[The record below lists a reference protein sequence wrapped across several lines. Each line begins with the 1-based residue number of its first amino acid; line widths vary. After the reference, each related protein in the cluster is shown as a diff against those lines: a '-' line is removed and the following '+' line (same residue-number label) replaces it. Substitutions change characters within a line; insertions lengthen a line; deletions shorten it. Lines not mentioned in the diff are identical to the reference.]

1 MIKLITVGT
10 IKEKYLKDAIDEYT
24 KRIKKYTNIEL
35 IEVKDEGLVEESKA
49 IALEAD
55 KIKNYK
61 SIKRVKVENETS
73 VQLLRRATGLD
84 IGESE
89 AIILSDQIKAD
100 LLLMDEVKG
109 RQVARNMGINLMG
122 TIGILMQAYDSR
134 LLSKEEKSIFQK
146 IKEVINIVINII
158 PQKTFIIVI
167 IFISGWDNIF
177 KKAFIIVNIA
187 IKRHPN
193 AQIISK

>member
-1 MIKLITVGT
+1 MIVISDTTPLISL
-10 IKEKYLKDAIDEYT
+10 IKINHLELIGDLFGEIQIPDAVYRELVSN
-24 KRIKKYTNIEL
+24 KKYT
-35 IEVKDEGLVEESKA
+35 EEA
-49 IALEAD
+49 E

-61 SIKRVKVENETS
+61 NIKRVKVENETS

-134 LLSKEEKSIFQK
+134 LLSKGEIEECIDILRSNGRHISDRLYEQL
-146 IKEVINIVINII
+146 IDRINE
-158 PQKTFIIVI
+158 
-167 IFISGWDNIF
+167 
-177 KKAFIIVNIA
+177 
-187 IKRHPN
+187 
-193 AQIISK
+193 